1 MYNWKDDILNGV
13 CRCWVAL
20 AESRT
25 KDEGIY
31 IISRRGGSMILILI
45 GSSSLI
51 GIAAEEIAVLHATLQ
66 DVCQD
71 LAKTCPSVVE
81 VWPISRA

>member
-1 MYNWKDDILNGV
+1 
-13 CRCWVAL
+13 
-20 AESRT
+20 
-25 KDEGIY
+25 
-31 IISRRGGSMILILI
+31 MILILI

-71 LAKTCPSVVE
+71 LAKTCPSIVE